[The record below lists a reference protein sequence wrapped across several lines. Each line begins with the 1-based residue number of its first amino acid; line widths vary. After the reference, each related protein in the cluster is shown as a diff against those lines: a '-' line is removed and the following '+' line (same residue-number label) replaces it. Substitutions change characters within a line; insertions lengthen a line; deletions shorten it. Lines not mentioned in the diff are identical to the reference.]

1 MRTIGIMTLFMATIF
16 LTGCTEQEPVLDLE
30 IRPVLFDGYRH
41 EPDQELTQLNET
53 EQIAVH
59 TICDDTGAISLP
71 NSAFVYDG
79 TYRSFAHFSSDV
91 ASPMTS
97 MTVFHDHEA
106 TYASCQTGTI
116 QYMKPIDPE
125 HFSLA
130 RRETAAEPPRPR
142 SLSEDDEVHQAVKRN
157 FEDDPFFE
165 VMPFDSPFVT
175 LHSPLFASLA
185 LEVKTNDA
193 STTSF
198 HPFDPN
204 MKTMTLSLYL
214 VKMDGVAQPLLIQ
227 SSENNMS
234 FRSLDP
240 IPDGGVP
247 TLSTVYPLPDELK
260 FGEPY
265 PLWELSYAVGGE
277 TVKQTISLSYKP
289 PVMMTQSEVD
299 AATTEEVEEA
309 TIGYF
314 HKTSLAGKTELH
326 HLDAIQTT
334 TTDGETLKQL
344 LTRAEPVTRSGEA
357 ADYPLFTLVEGVKSQ
372 TFDVTLN
379 KRSKKTDV
387 YVTTKGNHYKLS
399 SEDSTTWLSLAPY

>member
-1 MRTIGIMTLFMATIF
+1 MRNIGIMTLLMATII

-41 EPDQELTQLNET
+41 EPDQELTQLSET

-79 TYRSFAHFSSDV
+79 TYRSFARFSSDA
-91 ASPMTS
+91 ASPLTS
-97 MTVFHDHEA
+97 MTVFHDDEA
-106 TYASCQTGTI
+106 TYAYCQTDAS

-125 HFSLA
+125 HFSLT

-142 SLSEDDEVHQAVKRN
+142 SLSESDEVHQAVKSN
-157 FEDDPFFE
+157 LEDDPFFE
-165 VMPFDSPFVT
+165 VMPFASPFVT

-185 LEVKTNDA
+185 LEVKTNET

-214 VKMDGVAQPLLIQ
+214 VKMDGVVEPLLIQ
-227 SSENNMS
+227 FSENNMS
-234 FRSLDP
+234 YSSIDSV
-240 IPDGGVP
+240 PDGGVP

-260 FGEPY
+260 FGETY
-265 PLWELSYAVGGE
+265 PLWELSYAVGGD
-277 TVKQTISLSYKP
+277 TVKQMISLSYKP

-309 TIGYF
+309 TLGYF
-314 HKTSLAGKTELH
+314 HKASLSGKTELH

-334 TTDGETLKQL
+334 TADGETLKQML
-344 LTRAEPVTRSGEA
+344 QRAERVNRNGEA
-357 ADYPLFTLVEGVKSQ
+357 AEYPLFTLVEGVKSQ
-372 TFDVTLN
+372 TFDVTLHE
-379 KRSKKTDV
+379 RSNKTDV

-399 SEDSTTWLSLAPY
+399 SEDSATWLSLAPY